1 MVNKPSYIFDFDGTL
16 VQSVKLMFECVNAL
30 ADEYKI
36 KKMDMT
42 RFDYYRGLGTSGLLN
57 ELGLNKEVLPEFVT
71 KMQGLMQ
78 LRFDKVELYP
88 DVSRVLT
95 DLNRQGNFI
104 GIVTTNKKENV
115 INILEKNKIDFF
127 NSIITDVAFSEKP
140 NAIKQMVL
148 ENNLD
153 SANTYYVGDETRDIE
168 AAKVAGV
175 KSIAVTY
182 GMNTKEVLKGQNP
195 DLLFD
200 SLFETNLN

>member
-57 ELGLNKEVLPEFVT
+57 ELGLNREVLPEFVT
-71 KMQGLMQ
+71 KMQSLMQ

-95 DLNRQGNFI
+95 DLSRQGNFI

-115 INILEKNKIDFF
+115 INILEKNKINFF

>member
-57 ELGLNKEVLPEFVT
+57 ELGLNKEVLSEFVT
-71 KMQGLMQ
+71 KMQSLMQ

-115 INILEKNKIDFF
+115 INILEKNKINFF

-148 ENNLD
+148 ENSLD
-153 SANTYYVGDETRDIE
+153 SVNTYYVGDETRDIE

-182 GMNTKEVLKGQNP
+182 GMNTKEVLQKSEP
-195 DLLFD
+195 DIITDVFD
-200 SLFETNLN
+200 IVFER

>member
-1 MVNKPSYIFDFDGTL
+1 MKNKKAYIFDFDGTL
-16 VQSVKLMFECVNAL
+16 VQSVKLMFDCVNAL

-42 RFDYYRGLGTSGLLN
+42 RFDYYRGLGTAGLLN
-57 ELGLNKEVLPEFVT
+57 ELGLNKEVLPEFIA
-71 KMQGLMQ
+71 KMQNLMQ
-78 LRFDKVELYP
+78 EKFGQVELYP
-88 DVSRVLT
+88 NVSNVLT
-95 DLNRQGNFI
+95 DLKKQGIFI

-115 INILEKNKIDFF
+115 INILEKNKINFF
-127 NSIITDVAFSEKP
+127 NSIMTDVAFSEKP

-153 SANTYYVGDETRDIE
+153 LVNTYYVGDETRDIE

-182 GMNTKEVLKGQNP
+182 GMNTKEVLHKSEP
-195 DLLFD
+195 ESIADVFD
-200 SLFETNLN
+200 IVFER

>member
-1 MVNKPSYIFDFDGTL
+1 MKNKKAYIFDFDGTL

-115 INILEKNKIDFF
+115 INILEKNKINFF

-182 GMNTKEVLKGQNP
+182 GMNTEEVLQKSEP
-195 DLLFD
+195 DIITDVFD
-200 SLFETNLN
+200 IVFER